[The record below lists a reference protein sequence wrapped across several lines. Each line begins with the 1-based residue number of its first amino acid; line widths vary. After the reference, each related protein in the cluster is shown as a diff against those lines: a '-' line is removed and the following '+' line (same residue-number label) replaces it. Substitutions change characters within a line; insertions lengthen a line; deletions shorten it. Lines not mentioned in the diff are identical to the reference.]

1 MLTTNAENRPVY
13 SVTGEYPESVKTIK
27 GPKITPEDVR
37 SFVEDPRVAGIFET
51 NPRLCISSCVYKGD
65 SYLEITRL
73 YDYTLVYDY
82 TLWQEITA
90 IKYDDALSQ
99 NPGRIIVVR
108 CDTCGV
114 DYDVRFVSNEVQHK
128 GANHVMSFDCPKG
141 HHSEARRFWKESQE
155 QEKSELAQ
163 LNAGVKADLD
173 KGVREALLKMTNDDL
188 VALGIEH
195 GLDPTKY
202 GFDETNSEILW
213 LKKS

>member
-1 MLTTNAENRPVY
+1 MLTANAEIRPVY
-13 SVTGEYPESVKTIK
+13 SVAGEYPESVKTIK

-73 YDYTLVYDY
+73 CDY

-114 DYDVRFVSNEVQHK
+114 DYDVRFVSNEVQHPH
-128 GANHVMSFDCPKG
+128 ANHVMSFDCPKG
-141 HHSEARRFWKESQE
+141 HHSEARRFWKEAQE

-163 LNAGVKADLD
+163 LNAGVKEDLD
-173 KGVREALLKMTNDDL
+173 KGVREALLKMT
-188 VALGIEH
+188 
-195 GLDPTKY
+195 K
-202 GFDETNSEILW
+202 
-213 LKKS
+213 